1 MYCTRRKC
9 TPARARQLHPHG
21 PDHWLRCHSLRSH
34 STAMMSIGHC
44 PPLAGQKSVITN
56 TRHCW
61 TGSKRC
67 AESSSRRWADGPM
80 APMPTKKSEDGDGDG
95 GFGPTLGPM
104 FGLLGLISLVPQTK
118 GRFWAESDCVAG
130 SMVYERRR
138 SPQSLFP
145 VIMNM
150 EQGPPGP
157 D

>member
-67 AESSSRRWADGPM
+67 AESSSRRWADGSNANQEERGRGRGRWLRTHFGAYVWAVGPNQFS
-80 APMPTKKSEDGDGDG
+80 PTDKGSV
-95 GFGPTLGPM
+95 LGRI
-104 FGLLGLISLVPQTK
+104 GLRRGIHGLRAASLSPISIPCHHEH
-118 GRFWAESDCVAG
+118 GAG
-130 SMVYERRR
+130 TPRT
-138 SPQSLFP
+138 
-145 VIMNM
+145 
-150 EQGPPGP
+150 
-157 D
+157 